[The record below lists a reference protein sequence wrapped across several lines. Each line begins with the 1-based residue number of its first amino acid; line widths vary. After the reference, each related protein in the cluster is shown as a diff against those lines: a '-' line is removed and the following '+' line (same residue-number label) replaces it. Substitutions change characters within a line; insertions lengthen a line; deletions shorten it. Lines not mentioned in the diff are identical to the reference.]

1 MLYFILVLMMF
12 LGFVDGI
19 IKLSSPSQ
27 KTRTESSNIIDF
39 LLSNK

>member
-1 MLYFILVLMMF
+1 MLYFILVLMMI

>member
-1 MLYFILVLMMF
+1 MLYFILLLMMV

-27 KTRTESSNIIDF
+27 KTRAESSNIIDF